1 MGIENL
7 ANAANN
13 LAYQSLLLKNKLKAI
28 SLIALGII
36 FAGFSFFTLVAAKN
50 VAVFLVSLALGIIF
64 LILGILGLS
73 GRIWLV
79 KTLDYRRRFG
89 SI

>member
-28 SLIALGII
+28 SMMALGII
-36 FAGFSFFTLVAAKN
+36 FAGFSFFILIAAKN
-50 VAVFLVSLALGIIF
+50 VAVFLVSLALGIILF
-64 LILGILGLS
+64 ILGILGLS

-79 KTLDYRRRFG
+79 RALDYRMRFG
-89 SI
+89 HL

>member
-1 MGIENL
+1 L

-13 LAYQSLLLKNKLKAI
+13 IAYQSLLLKNKLKAI
-28 SLIALGII
+28 SLMALGII
-36 FAGFSFFTLVAAKN
+36 LAGFSFFILIAARN
-50 VAVFLVSLALGIIF
+50 IAVFLVSLALGIIL
-64 LILGILGLS
+64 LILGILGIN

-89 SI
+89 HL